1 MTRSTYLKQ
10 LKKCLPSLTT
20 EEQNEAI
27 QYYSDYFEEA
37 DDDQKVIEELGTP
50 EELAKTI
57 IEKMANV
64 PVKTQKTGESSEN
77 DDSNYQDDF
86 SSYDALYYEYETED
100 VKNLS
105 FRFGAAQIVAVPG
118 NNLSIETRGISADS
132 MNCHLS
138 PEGNLSIVNDKK
150 VNLNFFSH
158 DRKSRI
164 IPRILITIPNG
175 AKFNRLNIRI
185 GAGSFEM
192 RDVDFECNEG
202 ELEVGAGNL
211 VIQKI
216 KSNKMN
222 FRCGMGNLIF
232 NGSVKGVSNVDC
244 GMGSVKLELK
254 GRREDYSYDVKVGLG
269 DFRINNEKKSG
280 VCQVINESRKD
291 NHFSVNC
298 GMGSVNIQIN
308 E

>member
-1 MTRSTYLKQ
+1 MTRATYLKQ
-10 LKKCLPSLTT
+10 LKKNLPSLTT

-37 DDDQKVIEELGTP
+37 DDDEKVIAELGTP

-64 PVKTQKTGESSEN
+64 PVQTSKVNAEEQDDDDQSESS
-77 DDSNYQDDF
+77 
-86 SSYDALYYEYETED
+86 SSYDALYYEFD
-100 VKNLS
+100 PADIKNIS
-105 FRFGAAQIVAVPG
+105 FRFGAAQVVAIPG
-118 NNLSIETRGISADS
+118 NNFSIETRGITSDA

-164 IPRILITIPNG
+164 IPRILITIPDNS
-175 AKFNRLNIRI
+175 KFNRLSIRI
-185 GAGSFEM
+185 GAGSFET
-192 RDVDFECNEG
+192 RDVDFSCKEG

-211 VIQKI
+211 VIRKI
-216 KSNKMN
+216 TGGQMN
-222 FRCGMGNLIF
+222 FRCGMGNLNFAGRIT
-232 NGSVKGVSNVDC
+232 GVSNIDC
-244 GMGSVKLELK
+244 GMGSIKLELE
-254 GRREDYSYDVKVGLG
+254 GNRDDYSYDVKVGLG
-269 DFRINNEKKSG
+269 DFRLNDDKKSG
-280 VCQVINESRKD
+280 VCQVINDVRKD

-308 E
+308 N

>member
-1 MTRSTYLKQ
+1 MTRATYLKQ

-37 DDDQKVIEELGTP
+37 DDDQKVMDELGTP

-64 PVKTQKTGESSEN
+64 PVQSSKNGNQTDEEESET
-77 DDSNYQDDF
+77 QDDF

-100 VKNLS
+100 VRNLS

-118 NNLSIETRGISADS
+118 NKLSIETRGISKDA

-138 PEGNLSIVNDKK
+138 PEGNLSVVNDKK

-164 IPRILITIPNG
+164 IPRILITIPEN
-175 AKFNRLNIRI
+175 AEFNRLNIRI
-185 GAGSFEM
+185 GAGSFEI
-192 RDVDFECNEG
+192 RDVNFSCNEG

-211 VIQKI
+211 VIHSI
-216 KSNKMN
+216 KSKKMN
-222 FRCGMGNLIF
+222 FRCGMGNLVF
-232 NGSVKGVSNVDC
+232 GGSVKGASNVDC
-244 GMGSVKLELK
+244 GMGSVKLELA
-254 GRREDYSYDVKVGLG
+254 GNREDYSYDVKVGLG
-269 DFRINNEKKSG
+269 DFRINDEKKSG
-280 VCQVINESRKD
+280 MCQVINEARKD

-298 GMGSVNIQIN
+298 GMGSVNIQIS
-308 E
+308 